1 MLDDVPCEWSRGE
14 YRITTDRRE
23 IVPLLGAVLEM
34 IRQEHWGGQL
44 TLDVLERGTA
54 QSISLA
60 VLEGPRLVGFARTI
74 TDLAT
79 FAYVSDVVI
88 ADGLRGRGLGTWLVE
103 CLLAHPDLQGLRRV
117 ALLTRDAP
125 ALYERAGFTHGPPEG
140 RFYMERRSPR

>member
-1 MLDDVPCEWSRGE
+1 MLDDTPCHWSRGA

-23 IVPLLGAVLEM
+23 IVPLLGEVLAM
-34 IRQEHWGGQL
+34 IRQEHWGGEL

-60 VLEGPRLVGFARTI
+60 VLEGPRVVGFARTI

-140 RFYMERRSPR
+140 RFYMERRGSR